1 MKRDDVKKILPT
13 ITDDELSAVMG
24 LHGSSVQ
31 GYKETISGLE
41 SSLQQMEETI
51 KERDLT
57 ISSFGETDLEKLKK
71 EEYERA
77 YLEASKEFN
86 EYKKTQAIDGFLK
99 SFGARNIAAVK
110 ALISMEGVGFENDTL
125 TGLDEQVEKIV
136 KENPFLFEAAQSA
149 KPAFTSQIEGGN
161 DLITKDAFQK
171 LGYHERLK
179 LYNDNP
185 TLYMEMNN

>member
-1 MKRDDVKKILPT
+1 MKRDDVKKILPN

-31 GYKETISGLE
+31 GYKETILGLE

-77 YLEASKEFN
+77 YMEANKEFN

-110 ALISMEGVGFENDTL
+110 ALISMDGVGFENDTL